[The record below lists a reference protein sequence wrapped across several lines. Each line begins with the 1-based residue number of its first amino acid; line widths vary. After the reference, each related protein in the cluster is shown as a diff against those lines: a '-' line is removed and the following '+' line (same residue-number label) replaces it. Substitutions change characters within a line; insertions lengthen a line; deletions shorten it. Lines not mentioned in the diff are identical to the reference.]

1 MLTGYTIASAALTK
15 VTVNQYADLKPEM
28 VWLDLLNRTEQEPQ
42 WIKQAYTQ
50 ELQLM
55 EELGEIEASAPI
67 PTSRAERR
75 SQQ

>member
-28 VWLDLLNRTEQEPQ
+28 VWLDLLNPTEQERQ
-42 WIKQAYTQ
+42 WIKQAYTP
-50 ELQLM
+50 ELQRR
-55 EELGEIEASAPI
+55 EELGENEASAPI